1 MKRLKVETDDIALA
15 METSNEI
22 EESIWCLDTDIGEV
36 VNVFEYVI
44 NDIEEGNEESI
55 RDYPD
60 WMKEI
65 EPEDVRKD

>member
-1 MKRLKVETDDIALA
+1 

-22 EESIWCLDTDIGEV
+22 EESIWCLDTDTGEV

-55 RDYPD
+55 RDYSD
-60 WMKEI
+60 WMK
-65 EPEDVRKD
+65 